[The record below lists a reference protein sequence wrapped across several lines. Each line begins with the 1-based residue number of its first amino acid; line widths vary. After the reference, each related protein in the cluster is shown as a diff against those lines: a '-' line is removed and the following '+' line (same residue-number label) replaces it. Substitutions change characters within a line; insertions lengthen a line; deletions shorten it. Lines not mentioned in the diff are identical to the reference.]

1 MCLVLRARVTASTA
15 CKRARLP
22 NFEATNQLLSQVS
35 LTSGSHCVMVV
46 HSIWHHSITRTVRTA
61 PHDSNRTRLPR
72 SASASAR
79 SSTASLTAA
88 GPPPFLKISII
99 ISSAPHTRA
108 TCPPPP
114 HAVGLLLTVLV
125 TEVCSSPRS
134 GRPKKRCHEGWSTG
148 PLQGRPPPIAD
159 LTRAMCVSGDS
170 VHFRSGPPPAAEVVQ
185 WTRHLVQGG
194 PLPAERPTGSQPTT
208 SSARTL
214 IGAGSSPYV
223 SSTTR

>member
-108 TCPPPP
+108 TCPPPHTQWGCCSP
-114 HAVGLLLTVLV
+114 
-125 TEVCSSPRS
+125 CSSPRFARRR
-134 GRPKKRCHEGWSTG
+134 GPAVPKK
-148 PLQGRPPPIAD
+148 D
-159 LTRAMCVSGDS
+159 VTR
-170 VHFRSGPPPAAEVVQ
+170 
-185 WTRHLVQGG
+185 GG
-194 PLPAERPTGSQPTT
+194 PLVHSRADLR
-208 SSARTL
+208 R
-214 IGAGSSPYV
+214 SPI
-223 SSTTR
+223 